1 MVDRQYIYNI
11 KNKGSMNFFSHPDSV
26 CLSYVEHFKFSMY
39 LSIEFAKA
47 SVAAFIHAIYPDVL
61 ITYSSDTVSKL
72 SQDMSKIGCRKD

>member
-11 KNKGSMNFFSHPDSV
+11 KNKGSMNFFSHPDNV

-47 SVAAFIHAIYPDVL
+47 SPLNKVL
-61 ITYSSDTVSKL
+61 IAAICAANFKSNCNFNPFKL
-72 SQDMSKIGCRKD
+72 PIY